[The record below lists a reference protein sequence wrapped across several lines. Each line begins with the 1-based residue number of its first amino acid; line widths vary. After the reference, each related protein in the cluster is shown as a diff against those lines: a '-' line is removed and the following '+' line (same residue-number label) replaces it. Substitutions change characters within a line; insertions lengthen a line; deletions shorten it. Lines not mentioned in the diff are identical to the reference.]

1 MEGRDKEKEIEERI
15 NSRKTQYIK
24 LKLIENNEVITH
36 ELLEE
41 YSCPTNY
48 SAYYMVR
55 TQAFKLI
62 DKNIMRNTYI
72 LNPI

>member
-1 MEGRDKEKEIEERI
+1 MEETKKKH
-15 NSRKTQYIK
+15 RKKNK
-24 LKLIENNEVITH
+24 LQKDSIYKTETH
-36 ELLEE
+36 WKWWSDELLEE

-48 SAYYMVR
+48 SGHYMLR

-62 DKNIMRNTYI
+62 DKNIIMRNTYI